1 MKQLVHP
8 WILGMNLVEE
18 ARLGSGVRTPT
29 NSISQQDFPLQGL
42 VPSSIQLL
50 GPETWALSLTFLPN
64 ARVLIGH
71 QPCTYFLNISWV
83 HFFPVASA
91 PYQQLTSSY
100 LDWCSTPLPGLSLST
115 SGSVPSLP
123 SIPTCRMGISSRN
136 VHMTSS
142 CQFMLEFSSTMTAS
156 REELKLISLPDKT
169 SGFAPASFHGGG
181 GGAQNH
187 LWIQWLTRRS
197 HRM

>member
-71 QPCTYFLNISWV
+71 QPCTYFLNIS
-83 HFFPVASA
+83 
-91 PYQQLTSSY
+91 
-100 LDWCSTPLPGLSLST
+100 
-115 SGSVPSLP
+115 
-123 SIPTCRMGISSRN
+123 
-136 VHMTSS
+136 
-142 CQFMLEFSSTMTAS
+142 
-156 REELKLISLPDKT
+156 
-169 SGFAPASFHGGG
+169 
-181 GGAQNH
+181 
-187 LWIQWLTRRS
+187 
-197 HRM
+197 